1 MLWLDLAVSCLLAWG
16 AVTGYH
22 AGWRKSSYSLG
33 GLLCAAAAA
42 FLERADLRIF
52 WAGHSPLEETIAAM
66 VNSRLALPVSGGGG
80 GVLPGLELPAFLR
93 EALYTGTTVAA
104 AGNPQLLADMLAEM
118 MSCTAAFLAG
128 FCLWHGFFHLCGMI
142 FSGKK
147 SGSLSGP
154 ARWGGAL
161 VGLVRQCCCAALLIG
176 TAAPLAWLWGFPSG
190 LLQLERTLLAHWGW
204 QLFACLGIWF

>member
-80 GVLPGLELPAFLR
+80 GVL
-93 EALYTGTTVAA
+93 
-104 AGNPQLLADMLAEM
+104 
-118 MSCTAAFLAG
+118 
-128 FCLWHGFFHLCGMI
+128 
-142 FSGKK
+142 
-147 SGSLSGP
+147 
-154 ARWGGAL
+154 
-161 VGLVRQCCCAALLIG
+161 
-176 TAAPLAWLWGFPSG
+176 
-190 LLQLERTLLAHWGW
+190 
-204 QLFACLGIWF
+204 